1 VTRGRAGP
9 TIGEPMAGD
18 GNGTGAA
25 IRKASGRDDTVR
37 SQPITVL
44 IVDDERT
51 FGEALQ
57 VALGREKDLRI
68 VHVATDGPQGVRAA
82 SRHHPDVILIDAAMP
97 GMSGIEAT
105 RRIKE
110 ADPDAAVLILS
121 GQEDEHLLARAVQAG
136 AAGLLPKSEAI
147 VNVARTVRRAH
158 RGETLHDRVE
168 VEGAMRRLRHRRNS
182 DDDARQRLE
191 RLTPRER
198 EILSLMA
205 EGRSPE
211 AIAESLGMSPNT
223 LRTHMQNVL
232 TKLGVHSKVEALV
245 LAIRHGTVTTID
257 VTESDTNAG
266 AEPQAEKA

>member
-1 VTRGRAGP
+1 VAQGLEVMLSMAEDLELVGVVGTGEEAVARAGA
-9 TIGEPMAGD
+9 E
-18 GNGTGAA
+18 
-25 IRKASGRDDTVR
+25 S
-37 SQPITVL
+37 
-44 IVDDERT
+44 VDVVMME
-51 FGEALQ
+51 
-57 VALGREKDLRI
+57 VNLGR
-68 VHVATDGPQGVRAA
+68 
-82 SRHHPDVILIDAAMP
+82 S
-97 GMSGIEAT
+97 MSGIEAT

-110 ADPDAAVLILS
+110 VDPETAILILS
-121 GQEDEHLLARAVQAG
+121 GQGDEHLLARAVQAG
-136 AAGLLPKSEAI
+136 AAGLLSKTEAI

-158 RGETLHDRVE
+158 RGESLHDEVE

-191 RLTPRER
+191 RLTPREL

-211 AIAESLGMSPNT
+211 AISETLGMSPNT

-257 VTESDTNAG
+257 VSDAGTASEAETE
-266 AEPQAEKA
+266 PEKA